1 MADKNT
7 QYYLDAPEQNYR
19 RDAAP
24 NMTHLT
30 HIIRH
35 AEFDITLETG
45 FLTANDNYVLGKLPI
60 DAHII
65 PNLSFAVSVSG
76 AVGASLILEKTP
88 VSGFASPTALTAA
101 AAIATDGTA
110 VVFGAASG
118 STTGFPIVT
127 ASEYLQITLSAVTGG
142 AVTAG
147 DVVKVIV
154 AYMPTVCVSV

>member
-7 QYYLDAPEQNYR
+7 QYYLDALEQNHR

-30 HIIRH
+30 QIIRH

-76 AVGASLILEKTP
+76 AVGASLILEKVT
-88 VSGFASPTALTAA
+88 ASAGTPTALTAA
-101 AAIATDGTA
+101 SAISTDGTA

-127 ASEYLQITLSAVTGG
+127 ASEYLQITLSAAG
-142 AVTAG
+142 AVAAG

>member
-7 QYYLDAPEQNYR
+7 QYYLDAFEQNIR

-30 HIIRH
+30 HLVRF

-45 FLTANDNYVLGKLPI
+45 YLAQNDNYVLGKLPVG
-60 DAHII
+60 AFII

-76 AVGASLILEKTP
+76 AVGASLILEKVA
-88 VSGFASPTALTAA
+88 VSAGTPTALTAA

-118 STTGFPIVT
+118 ATTGFPIVNET
-127 ASEYLQITLSAVTGG
+127 EYLQITLSAVTGG
-142 AVTAG
+142 AVANG
-147 DVVKVIV
+147 DVVKVLV
-154 AYMPTVCVSV
+154 AYLPTTCVSV

>member
-7 QYYLDAPEQNYR
+7 HYYLDALEQNYR

-30 HIIRH
+30 QIIRH
-35 AEFDITLETG
+35 AEFNITLETG

-65 PNLSFAVSVSG
+65 PNLSFAVGVSG
-76 AVGASLILEKTP
+76 TVGASLILEKVT
-88 VSGFASPTALTAA
+88 ASAGTPTALTAA
-101 AAIATDGTA
+101 AAISTDGTA

-118 STTGFPIVT
+118 STTGFPVVT
-127 ASEYLQITLSAVTGG
+127 ASEYLQITLSAAG
-142 AVTAG
+142 AVANG

>member
-7 QYYLDAPEQNYR
+7 QYYLDALEQNHR

-45 FLTANDNYVLGKLPI
+45 FLAADDNYVLGKLPI
-60 DAHII
+60 DAHVI

-76 AVGASLILEKTP
+76 AVGASVKLEKVTA
-88 VSGFASPTALTAA
+88 SAASPTALTAA

-127 ASEYLQITLSAVTGG
+127 ASEYLQITLSAVTAG